1 MPCYSEWGHLVI
13 PSGGG
18 GRCRCI
24 GVEYDAVYARRAEEA
39 AGGYDNVVIMHAD
52 VLDVD
57 LADAT
62 AVFVYLVP
70 EGLKLCE
77 EKLLG
82 VLRRGGRVA
91 SYMFSLPGLEPK
103 ETFSSKGGCK
113 VRFYDQSCVAE

>member
-1 MPCYSEWGHLVI
+1 
-13 PSGGG
+13 
-18 GRCRCI
+18 
-24 GVEYDAVYARRAEEA
+24 VEYDAVYARRAEEA